1 LYKRLIKLRNS
12 SSFFLF
18 GQRGT
23 GKSTLLATE
32 FAATALTLS
41 LLDSKLFLKLSR
53 APWELK
59 ELVLAR
65 KKEQSLVI
73 LDEIQKIP
81 ILLDEVHRLIE
92 EDKIVFVLTGSSARK
107 LKQAGVNLLAG
118 RAATY
123 KLYPLTCSEL
133 GESFDLLST
142 LQWGSLPSVANTSSL
157 ELREDYLYAYVD
169 TYLKEE
175 IILEQVV
182 RQIEPFS
189 RFLEVAAQSHGEVI
203 SFANIARD
211 VGISAVSVKNYF
223 DILVDTLIGF
233 FLPSY
238 HKSVRKKQKQ
248 APKFYF
254 YDNGI
259 VRTIKRQ
266 VALPLHTESIEF
278 GRLFESFFINEI
290 IRLDEYARSR
300 FAFSHLRIDEK
311 DEIDLII
318 ERPGRETLLVEIK
331 SSNAIRANHV
341 EVLNR
346 LGATFRNA
354 KLYCFSQ
361 DPQRQKL
368 GNVLCLPWREGL
380 DEIFK

>member
-1 LYKRLIKLRNS
+1 MYKRLIKLRNS